1 MANSLNLNWSKRS
14 VKMLGLWKEE
24 KWTNQGTTLRARPR
38 NNFKLCW
45 YTRKEKW
52 SRPFV
57 TEVRI
62 GMTAHVSNRHL
73 TALFLFSIIYS
84 KGQSHDLAHG
94 HIMTYS
100 FKFPLVTNHHMRTDN
115 SLVFHILG
123 QRTTTIK
130 SKNPWTEDCQ
140 WKLTKGLL
148 LAKISLQL
156 HMIWSIQKTIEIDRA
171 NLNDCFRMRLI
182 VKLFIS
188 TPTCIY

>member
-24 KWTNQGTTLRARPR
+24 KWTNQGTTPRARPR

-45 YTRKEKW
+45 HTRKEKW

-130 SKNPWTEDCQ
+130 
-140 WKLTKGLL
+140 
-148 LAKISLQL
+148 AKILELKIVSGNWPKACSLQ
-156 HMIWSIQKTIEIDRA
+156 
-171 NLNDCFRMRLI
+171 
-182 VKLFIS
+182 KLVCSYTWFGQ
-188 TPTCIY
+188 YKKQLK